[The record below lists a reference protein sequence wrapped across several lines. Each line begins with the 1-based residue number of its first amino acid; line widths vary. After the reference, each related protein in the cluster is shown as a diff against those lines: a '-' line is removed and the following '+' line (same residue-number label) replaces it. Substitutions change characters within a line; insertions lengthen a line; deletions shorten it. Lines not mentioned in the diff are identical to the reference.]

1 MNEAVFRYL
10 YLLLDLSL
18 YPVFRDIMVTLRLVL
33 TCYKCF
39 AGLIVSDLPSFYG
52 HNGGITTFEGY
63 VNQFATSDEKSYTE
77 HSIDFA
83 YYDFE
88 IMSMEWNGNDTLF
101 FMEGLSKSIFKM
113 DHFDIWMNHS
123 MFRYVTPVH
132 SGLSYTISSRIAY
145 DHMTGNMYWTDALYN
160 WIAVQ
165 PVNANDNTK
174 YKVIISDQLHSPG
187 AISLDANN
195 R

>member
-1 MNEAVFRYL
+1 
-10 YLLLDLSL
+10 
-18 YPVFRDIMVTLRLVL
+18 MVTLRLVL